1 MNKFWPNKISR
12 GSKETIYNLL
22 IEQLQNLAF
31 KGWKG
36 HSGLQ
41 FANSEQVWAKIGFI
55 AFSNARAEHS

>member
-1 MNKFWPNKISR
+1 MR
-12 GSKETIYNLL
+12 GSKETIFYSF

-31 KGWKG
+31 KGWKD